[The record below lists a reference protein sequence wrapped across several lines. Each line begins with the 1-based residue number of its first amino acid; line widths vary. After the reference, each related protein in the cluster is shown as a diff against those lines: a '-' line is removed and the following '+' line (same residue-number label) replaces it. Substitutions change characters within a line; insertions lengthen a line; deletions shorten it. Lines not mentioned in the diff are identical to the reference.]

1 MTVEN
6 PCRVNLNPTFER
18 IQMKATTITML
29 VAAVAAVA
37 ALAGCQ
43 STSSARGGSMQ
54 KERGFTIASPT
65 RTLLIRQGQTQNVPI
80 ALERGDYFKQD
91 VKLQIDTTA
100 GLSVDPSSVTVKASD
115 SPDLQLSITA
125 APNAAIGDYR
135 VSVRAT
141 PQTGEPTTA
150 VFIVK
155 VASP

>member
-1 MTVEN
+1 MH
-6 PCRVNLNPTFER
+6 
-18 IQMKATTITML
+18 
-29 VAAVAAVA
+29 
-37 ALAGCQ
+37 
-43 STSSARGGSMQ
+43 